1 MRLASNKLLPVR
13 CPACDRI
20 VKRRSR
26 QQTFCSTRCR
36 NKAHKTPWTLK
47 TPVRYHPSQERE
59 RTPINL
65 PMKTISCN
73 GQKRGRAV
81 CPRTE
86 LSAPVRLSEPR
97 LLRGVSGRML
107 SVQTGSKA
115 TLAASL
121 DGRLLPEIRNWRVY
135 CATRRNQPRLSCC
148 RYRISSLIIQ
158 RLAVAAD
165 VDRVPVTTIL
175 RILTQCP
182 FPGLIAQT
190 QPSANDQASDQH

>member
-1 MRLASNKLLPVR
+1 MRLASNKLQPVR

-47 TPVRYHPSQERE
+47 IPVRYPSSGEGMDPPKFL
-59 RTPINL
+59 T
-65 PMKTISCN
+65 KTISCS
-73 GQKRGRAV
+73 GQNRGRGL

-97 LLRGVSGRML
+97 LLLGVSGRML
-107 SVQTGSKA
+107 SVRAGSKA

-121 DGRLLPEIRNWRVY
+121 GGRLLGDDLKTVEPYLDDRNPAWNPTSV
-135 CATRRNQPRLSCC
+135 AVGLGDTR
-148 RYRISSLIIQ
+148 
-158 RLAVAAD
+158 
-165 VDRVPVTTIL
+165 
-175 RILTQCP
+175 
-182 FPGLIAQT
+182 
-190 QPSANDQASDQH
+190 